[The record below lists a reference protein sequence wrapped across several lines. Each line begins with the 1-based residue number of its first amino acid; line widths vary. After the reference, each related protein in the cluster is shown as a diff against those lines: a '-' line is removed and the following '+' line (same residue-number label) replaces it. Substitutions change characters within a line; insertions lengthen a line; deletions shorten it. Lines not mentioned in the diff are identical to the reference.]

1 MKLAKYVDNSGVT
14 KKKGVKRISSC
25 ARITNSRNI
34 TLGNLN
40 TINSNKL
47 HYWGYRPDATKSS
60 IGITKLVEQ
69 ISTFYVLIAN

>member
-1 MKLAKYVDNSGVT
+1 
-14 KKKGVKRISSC
+14 
-25 ARITNSRNI
+25 
-34 TLGNLN
+34 
-40 TINSNKL
+40 L